1 MAFIVLTH
9 SFIYR
14 ILNHEELLFALVD
27 GTLDFHFWIMPK
39 NNFGAPRKRIQSYQI
54 VQSKN
59 ASQNRVSDSLG
70 KDILFPKVKSSQTFI
85 QSFRDLDFEKK
96 EVPIETVLKIR
107 TTLME
112 FVFREMGKGKKL
124 ENYPSPF
131 LLV

>member
-14 ILNHEELLFALVD
+14 ILNHEELLFALV
-27 GTLDFHFWIMPK
+27 GSLDFHFWIMPK
-39 NNFGAPRKRIQSYQI
+39 NNFGAQRKRIQSYQI